1 MKSIKTLA
9 ETLGVLTNWKSSAP
23 MLALALLL
31 SVSLVATGCGTQSR
45 ADTADDQATE
55 ASDESQDE
63 AAEADS
69 DADGE
74 SEGEDGE
81 EKEAIVAV
89 PVSVSPVESGS
100 VSAYLTATANLVAEN
115 EVKVLA
121 ESSGRVARLLVDE
134 GIYVRKGQLLAS
146 LVADDQ
152 KIGLAKAEF
161 KETNARLAFERGNGL
176 AQQELISREEIDR
189 LSMDHELAK
198 QELAEAQ
205 WRIKKTEI
213 RAPFSGQITERM
225 IQMGQHVQD
234 GTELFQIT
242 DFDPLIARI
251 YLPETDVMGLEDG
264 REVRITLNA
273 NSKVQF
279 TGRIRHVSQVVDT
292 STGTVKVT
300 VEAPGAPQG
309 VRPGSFVTVGIVR
322 ETRAN
327 ILKLPKD
334 AVIRELRSA
343 HVFVVKDDVAEKRK
357 VTLGLEEGAW
367 VEAMTG
373 VNDGDQVIVLGQGG
387 LKDGSQ
393 IKILAPDGSETKES

>member
-1 MKSIKTLA
+1 MNIIDNITAKLGATGNRKSA
-9 ETLGVLTNWKSSAP
+9 AP
-23 MLALALLL
+23 LFMLVLLL
-31 SVSLVATGCGTQSR
+31 SVSVVATGCGAQGR
-45 ADTADDQATE
+45 ADTTDNSAEA
-55 ASDESQDE
+55 ASDESQSETAD
-63 AAEADS
+63 AET
-69 DADGE
+69 DGE
-74 SEGEDGE
+74 TEGEEAE
-81 EKEAIVAV
+81 EIVAV

-100 VSAYLTATANLVAEN
+100 VSAYLTATANLIAEN

-134 GIYVRKGQLLAS
+134 GVYVRKGQLLAA

-152 KIGLAKAEF
+152 EIGLAKAEF
-161 KETNARLAFERGNGL
+161 KETNARLAYERGADL
-176 AQQELISREEIDR
+176 AKKELISREEIDK
-189 LSMDHELAK
+189 LSMEHELAK

-205 WRIKKTEI
+205 WRVQKTEI
-213 RAPFSGQITERM
+213 RAPFSGQISDRM
-225 IQMGQHVQD
+225 IQMGQHVAD

-264 REVRITLNA
+264 REVQLTLNA
-273 NSKVQF
+273 DSDIRF
-279 TGRIRHVSQVVDT
+279 AGRIRHVSNVVDT

-300 VEAPGAPQG
+300 VETADAPKG

-322 ETRAN
+322 ETRAD

-343 HVFVVKDDVAEKRK
+343 HVFVVNEDNIAEKRQ
-357 VTLGLEEGAW
+357 VTLGLEEGAF
-367 VEAMTG
+367 VEAMAG
-373 VNDGDQVIVLGQGG
+373 VNSGDQVIVLGQGG

-393 IKILAPDGSETKES
+393 IKILAPDGTTTES

>member
-1 MKSIKTLA
+1 MKAIKTVA
-9 ETLGVLTNWKSSAP
+9 ERLGVISDWKSSVP

-31 SVSLVATGCGTQSR
+31 SVSVVATGCGTQGR
-45 ADTADDQATE
+45 ADTTNDQAAE

-63 AAEADS
+63 AA
-69 DADGE
+69 DGE
-74 SEGEDGE
+74 SDSDGEAEGE
-81 EKEAIVAV
+81 EKEVVAV
-89 PVSVSPVESGS
+89 PVSVSSVQPGS

-121 ESSGRVARLLVDE
+121 EANGRVARLLVDE
-134 GIYVRKGQLLAS
+134 GDYVRKGQLLAA
-146 LVADDQ
+146 LVDGDQ
-152 KIGLAKAEF
+152 KIGLNKAEF
-161 KETNARLAFERGNGL
+161 KETNARLAFERGTDL
-176 AQQELISREEIDR
+176 AQKELISREEIDK
-189 LSMDHELAK
+189 LNMDHEIAK

-205 WRIKKTEI
+205 WRIQKTEI
-213 RAPFSGQITERM
+213 RAPFSGQISERM

-251 YLPETDVMGLEDG
+251 YLPESDVMGLEDG
-264 REVRITLNA
+264 REVRLTLNA
-273 NSKVQF
+273 DSNVEF
-279 TGRIRHVSQVVDT
+279 FGRIRHVSDVVDT

-300 VEAPGAPQG
+300 VEATGAPRG

-322 ETRAN
+322 ETRADV
-327 ILKLPKD
+327 LKLPKD

-343 HVFVVKDDVAEKRK
+343 HVFVVIDDVAEKRV

-367 VEAMTG
+367 VEAVTG
-373 VNDGDQVIVLGQGG
+373 VSDGDQVIVLGQGG